1 VGQPTPS
8 RKASETNLREV
19 TRLWIRNGLK
29 PGTVAIY
36 RRWIRAFQRYCEERG
51 WREFQHLSLA
61 EVRQFAEWYARRRRI
76 RQAPTR
82 ASARSALYAWSGA
95 LGALGVSVPLWKAV
109 QPVPAVPVPIVREFL
124 DYRRRHCGIS
134 VGTLRNEQSTSLEFL
149 EFLRQRKRTCRTVR
163 LTDTDA
169 FVARLRRRMGVVA
182 VASQVCSVRAFLR
195 FLHVSGRL
203 RFDLA
208 GSVVRPLLKVDR
220 HPPKALRWSEVQ
232 RILRAVDRDTRT
244 GRRNYA
250 ILLLMSLYGFG
261 AAEIFGLRLEDVNW
275 DRKTIDICRRKTH
288 STILLPLLPAAA
300 RVLASYLQRSR
311 PKPSSHRQVFLQAVM
326 PHQPLT
332 SSSTIASM
340 LSKYGRQAGVSA
352 GPLGSHV
359 LRHSQATRHIELG
372 TPVKVLGDILGHR
385 HPESTSRYT
394 RSAVHRLRDLPL
406 ALPHGEAI

>member
-1 VGQPTPS
+1 MAQSTPW
-8 RKASETNLREV
+8 RHAHEANLREV
-19 TRLWIRNGLK
+19 TRLWVRNGLK
-29 PGTVAIY
+29 PDTVAIY
-36 RRWIRAFQRYCEERG
+36 RRWIRAFQSYCEERR
-51 WREFQHLSLA
+51 WRELQHLSLA
-61 EVRQFAEWYARRRRI
+61 GARQFAEWYARKCRI
-76 RQAPTR
+76 RGAPTR

-95 LGALGVSVPLWKAV
+95 LAALGISVPLWKAPRSEPVV
-109 QPVPAVPVPIVREFL
+109 QVPIVREFL
-124 DYRRRHCGIS
+124 DYRRRHCGVS

-163 LTDTDA
+163 LIDTDA
-169 FVARLRRRMGVVA
+169 FVTRLRRRMGVVA
-182 VASQVCSVRAFLR
+182 VANQVCSVRAFLR

-208 GSVVRPLLKVDR
+208 GSVARPLVKVDR
-220 HPPKALRWSEVQ
+220 HPPKALRWPEVQ
-232 RILRAVDRDTRT
+232 RILRVVDRGTRT

-250 ILLLMSLYGFG
+250 ILLLMSLYGLG
-261 AAEIFGLRLEDVNW
+261 AAEVFGLRLEDVDW
-275 DRKTIDICRRKTH
+275 DRKTIDICRRKTQ
-288 STILLPLLPAAA
+288 SAILLPLLPAAA
-300 RVLASYLQRSR
+300 RALATYLQRSR
-311 PKPSSHRQVFLQAVM
+311 PKPSSHRQVFLQTIM

-340 LSKYGRQAGVSA
+340 LSEYGRKAGVSA

-385 HPESTSRYT
+385 QPESTSRYT

-406 ALPHGEAI
+406 PLPHG